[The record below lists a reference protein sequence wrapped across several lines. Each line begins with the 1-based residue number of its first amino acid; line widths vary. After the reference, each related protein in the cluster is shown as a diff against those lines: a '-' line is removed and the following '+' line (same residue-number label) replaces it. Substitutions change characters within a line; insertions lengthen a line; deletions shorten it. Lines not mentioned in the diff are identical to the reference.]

1 MKALIAFVI
10 MAVIVLSLIEV
21 NERIKTK
28 CRNTE
33 KTSSDAQPLTQ
44 TTNTEDCNEA
54 CNECGLLDVCEKE
67 KKR

>member
-28 CRNTE
+28 SRNTE

-44 TTNTEDCNEA
+44 TTNTEDCNDV